1 MVIRPSK
8 FQLKLLEKTSHPG
21 TDIVSFKLGR
31 KDIQQDNHYL
41 EYRAGQYAAMDLQT
55 REDPEGPV
63 RAFTIASSPT
73 EEEFILIS
81 TRIRDTPF
89 KRKLANLEIGA
100 SIKITAPVGSFV
112 LPEDS
117 NSKSVV
123 FLSGG
128 IGVTPFRSMIKYATD
143 NRLPIRI
150 VVFDSNRN
158 EENILYRKD
167 FDQCVRANNDLKI
180 IYTITGEKQENSS
193 SNIVATTAWKGE
205 TGFINREMLT
215 KYMTSDELRDSIF
228 YICGPPSMLKA
239 MQILLQ
245 DDLRIPDERLKIEE
259 FTGY

>member
-1 MVIRPSK
+1 M
-8 FQLKLLEKTSHPG
+8 
-21 TDIVSFKLGR
+21 
-31 KDIQQDNHYL
+31 
-41 EYRAGQYAAMDLQT
+41 
-55 REDPEGPV
+55 

-73 EEEFILIS
+73 EKEFILIS

-100 SIKITAPVGSFV
+100 SIKITAPVGNFV

-117 NSKSVV
+117 NFKSVV

-143 NRLPIRI
+143 NCLPIRI

-167 FDQCVRANNDLKI
+167 FDQCVRSNNNLKI

-193 SNIVATTAWKGE
+193 SNFIAAADWKGE
-205 TGFINREMLT
+205 TGFINKEMLT
-215 KYMTSDELRDSIF
+215 TYMTTYMTNDELRDSIF
-228 YICGPPSMLKA
+228 YICGPPGMLKA
-239 MQILLQ
+239 IQILLQ

-259 FTGY
+259 FIGY